1 MVLGRGCG
9 TPPMTNHSTYP
20 QKAYQLGNCLTYEF
34 SQNGELP
41 DPWELKQS
49 WQAGEKGVPKHNHR
63 QWARRKTLR
72 PLNYKKQKGSTRME
86 TTELR
91 NHIQMP
97 VLSFGVFQI
106 TDAAVCEQAVMKAL
120 KTGYRLIETA
130 ACYSNERA
138 VDNAFRI

>member
-1 MVLGRGCG
+1 
-9 TPPMTNHSTYP
+9 
-20 QKAYQLGNCLTYEF
+20 
-34 SQNGELP
+34 
-41 DPWELKQS
+41 
-49 WQAGEKGVPKHNHR
+49 
-63 QWARRKTLR
+63 
-72 PLNYKKQKGSTRME
+72 ME